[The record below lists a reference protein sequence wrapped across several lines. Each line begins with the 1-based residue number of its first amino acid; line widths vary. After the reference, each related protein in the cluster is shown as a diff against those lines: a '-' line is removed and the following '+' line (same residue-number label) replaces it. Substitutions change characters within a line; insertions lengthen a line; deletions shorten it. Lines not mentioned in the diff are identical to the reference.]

1 MSEVGGGRTVIQAL
15 GVEKSYGLGGVNMVQ
30 VLRGVDLTI
39 LRGETVSIVG
49 SSGSGKSTLL
59 HILGGLDLATKGD
72 VLLHGVSFTSMR
84 ESQICEMRNREIG
97 FIYQFHHL
105 LVEFTAI
112 ENVLMPLM
120 IRGKVSEEDREKGVS
135 LLSRVGLEHRLDH
148 LPSELSGGERQ
159 RVAIAR
165 ALVANPSCILA
176 DEPTGNLDKKS
187 AASFV
192 ELILDIN
199 EEFGASVV
207 LATHDSFCAEKMER
221 KLRLD
226 DGVLRYCP

>member
-1 MSEVGGGRTVIQAL
+1 MSETVESCAVIQAR
-15 GVEKSYGLGGVNMVQ
+15 GVEKSYGLDGEHTVH

-39 LRGETVSIVG
+39 SRGETVSIVG

-59 HILGGLDLATKGD
+59 HILGGLDHATKGD
-72 VLLHGVSFTSMR
+72 VLVHGVPFASMR

-97 FIYQFHHL
+97 FVYQFHHL

-120 IRGKVSEEDREKGVS
+120 IRGKVTEEDRDKGVS

-165 ALVANPSCILA
+165 ALVTDPSCVLA
-176 DEPTGNLDKKS
+176 DEPTGNLDKSSAKS
-187 AASFV
+187 FMSLVFD
-192 ELILDIN
+192 LNKDLKT
-199 EEFGASVV
+199 SVV
-207 LATHDSFCAEKMER
+207 LVTHDHELANMAHRC
-221 KLRLD
+221 LLLD
-226 DGVLRYCP
+226 DGLLHDR

>member
-1 MSEVGGGRTVIQAL
+1 MSEMGESREVIQAR
-15 GVEKSYGLGGVNMVQ
+15 GVEKSYGLDGVNTVH

-39 LRGETVSIVG
+39 SRGETVSIVG

-72 VLLHGVSFTSMR
+72 VLVHGVPFASMR

-97 FIYQFHHL
+97 FVYQFHHL

-120 IRGKVSEEDREKGVS
+120 IRGKVTQEDRDKGVS

-165 ALVANPSCILA
+165 ALVTDPSCVLA
-176 DEPTGNLDKKS
+176 DEPTGNLDKLSAKS
-187 AASFV
+187 FMNLV
-192 ELILDIN
+192 FDLNKD
-199 EEFGASVV
+199 FKTCVV
-207 LATHDSFCAEKMER
+207 LVTHDHELANMAHRS
-221 KLRLD
+221 LLLD
-226 DGVLRYCP
+226 DGLLHDR

>member
-1 MSEVGGGRTVIQAL
+1 MSEIGESREVIQAR
-15 GVEKSYGLGGVNMVQ
+15 GVEKSYGLDGVNTVH

-39 LRGETVSIVG
+39 SRGETVSIVG

-59 HILGGLDLATKGD
+59 HILGALDLATKGD
-72 VLLHGVSFTSMR
+72 VLVHGVPFASMR

-97 FIYQFHHL
+97 FVYQFHHL

-120 IRGKVSEEDREKGVS
+120 IRGKVTEEDRDKGVS

-165 ALVANPSCILA
+165 ALVTDPSCVLA
-176 DEPTGNLDKKS
+176 DEPTGNLDKSSAKS
-187 AASFV
+187 FMSLVFD
-192 ELILDIN
+192 LNKDLKT
-199 EEFGASVV
+199 SVV
-207 LATHDSFCAEKMER
+207 LVTHDHELANMAHRC
-221 KLRLD
+221 LLLD
-226 DGVLRYCP
+226 DGLLHDR

>member
-1 MSEVGGGRTVIQAL
+1 MSDMGESRAVIQAR
-15 GVEKSYGLGGVNMVQ
+15 GVEKSYGSDGVNMVD
-30 VLRGVDLTI
+30 VLRGIDLTI
-39 LRGETVSIVG
+39 SRGETVSIVG

-72 VLLHGVSFTSMR
+72 VFVHGVPVASMR
-84 ESQICEMRNREIG
+84 ESQICETRNREIG
-97 FIYQFHHL
+97 FVYQFHHL

-165 ALVANPSCILA
+165 ALATDPSCVLA
-176 DEPTGNLDKKS
+176 DEPTGNLDKYSAKS
-187 AASFV
+187 FMNLV
-192 ELILDIN
+192 FDLNKDLKT
-199 EEFGASVV
+199 SVV
-207 LATHDSFCAEKMER
+207 LVTHDHELADMAHRS
-221 KLRLD
+221 LLLD
-226 DGVLRYCP
+226 DGLLHDR

>member
-1 MSEVGGGRTVIQAL
+1 MSEMGESRTVIQAR
-15 GVEKSYGLGGVNMVQ
+15 GVEKSYGLDGVNTVH

-39 LRGETVSIVG
+39 SRGETVSIVG

-72 VLLHGVSFTSMR
+72 VLVHGVPFASMR

-97 FIYQFHHL
+97 FVYQFHHL

-120 IRGKVSEEDREKGVS
+120 IRGKVTQEDRDKGVS

-165 ALVANPSCILA
+165 ALVTDPSCVLA
-176 DEPTGNLDKKS
+176 DEPTGNLDKSSAKS
-187 AASFV
+187 FMSLVFD
-192 ELILDIN
+192 LNKDLKT
-199 EEFGASVV
+199 SVV
-207 LATHDSFCAEKMER
+207 LVTHDHELANMAHRC
-221 KLRLD
+221 LLLD
-226 DGVLRYCP
+226 DGLLHER

>member
-1 MSEVGGGRTVIQAL
+1 MSEMGESREVIQAR
-15 GVEKSYGLGGVNMVQ
+15 GVEKSYGLDGVNTVH

-39 LRGETVSIVG
+39 SRGETVSIVG

-72 VLLHGVSFTSMR
+72 VLVHGVPFASMR

-97 FIYQFHHL
+97 FVYQFHHL

-120 IRGKVSEEDREKGVS
+120 IRGKVTEEDRDKGVS

-165 ALVANPSCILA
+165 ALVTDPSCVLA
-176 DEPTGNLDKKS
+176 DEPTGNLDKSSAKS
-187 AASFV
+187 FMNLV
-192 ELILDIN
+192 FDLNKDLKT
-199 EEFGASVV
+199 SVV
-207 LATHDSFCAEKMER
+207 LVTHDHELANMAHRS
-221 KLRLD
+221 LLLD
-226 DGVLRYCP
+226 DGLLHDR

>member
-1 MSEVGGGRTVIQAL
+1 MSETVESCAVIQAR
-15 GVEKSYGLGGVNMVQ
+15 GVEKSYGLDGVNTVH

-39 LRGETVSIVG
+39 SRGETVSIVG

-59 HILGGLDLATKGD
+59 HILGALDLATKGD
-72 VLLHGVSFTSMR
+72 VLVHGVPFASMR

-97 FIYQFHHL
+97 FVYQFHHL

-120 IRGKVSEEDREKGVS
+120 IRGKVTEEDRDKGVS

-165 ALVANPSCILA
+165 ALVTDPSCVLA
-176 DEPTGNLDKKS
+176 DEPTGNLDKSSAKS
-187 AASFV
+187 FMSLVFD
-192 ELILDIN
+192 LNKDLKT
-199 EEFGASVV
+199 SVV
-207 LATHDSFCAEKMER
+207 LVTHDHELANMAHRC
-221 KLRLD
+221 LLLD
-226 DGVLRYCP
+226 DGLLHDR

>member
-1 MSEVGGGRTVIQAL
+1 MSEMGESRTVIQAR
-15 GVEKSYGLGGVNMVQ
+15 GVEKSYGLDGVNTVH

-39 LRGETVSIVG
+39 SRGETVSIVG

-72 VLLHGVSFTSMR
+72 VLVHGVPFASMR

-97 FIYQFHHL
+97 FVYQFHHL

-120 IRGKVSEEDREKGVS
+120 IRGKVTEEDRDKGVS

-165 ALVANPSCILA
+165 ALVTDPSCVLA
-176 DEPTGNLDKKS
+176 DEPTGNLDKSSAKS
-187 AASFV
+187 FMSLVFD
-192 ELILDIN
+192 LNKDLKT
-199 EEFGASVV
+199 SVV
-207 LATHDSFCAEKMER
+207 LVTHDHELANMAHRC
-221 KLRLD
+221 LLLD
-226 DGVLRYCP
+226 DGLLHDR

>member
-1 MSEVGGGRTVIQAL
+1 MSETVESCAVIQAR
-15 GVEKSYGLGGVNMVQ
+15 GVEKSYGLDGEHTVH

-39 LRGETVSIVG
+39 SRGETVSIVG

-72 VLLHGVSFTSMR
+72 VLVHGVPFASMR

-97 FIYQFHHL
+97 FVYQFHHL

-120 IRGKVSEEDREKGVS
+120 IRGKVTEEDRVKGVS

-165 ALVANPSCILA
+165 ALVTDPSCVLA
-176 DEPTGNLDKKS
+176 DEPTGNLDKSSAKS
-187 AASFV
+187 FMSLVFD
-192 ELILDIN
+192 LNKDLKT
-199 EEFGASVV
+199 SVV
-207 LATHDSFCAEKMER
+207 LVTHDHELANMAHRC
-221 KLRLD
+221 LLLD
-226 DGVLRYCP
+226 DGLLHDR

>member
-1 MSEVGGGRTVIQAL
+1 MSETVESCAVIQAR
-15 GVEKSYGLGGVNMVQ
+15 GVEKSYGLDGVNTVH

-39 LRGETVSIVG
+39 SRGETVSIVG

-59 HILGGLDLATKGD
+59 HILGALDLATKGD
-72 VLLHGVSFTSMR
+72 VLVHGVPFASMR
-84 ESQICEMRNREIG
+84 ESQICKMRNREIG
-97 FIYQFHHL
+97 FVYQFHHL

-120 IRGKVSEEDREKGVS
+120 IRGKVTEEDRDKGVS

-165 ALVANPSCILA
+165 ALVTDPSCVLA
-176 DEPTGNLDKKS
+176 DEPTGNLDKSSAKS
-187 AASFV
+187 FMSLVFD
-192 ELILDIN
+192 LNKDLKT
-199 EEFGASVV
+199 SVV
-207 LATHDSFCAEKMER
+207 LVTHDHELANMAHRC
-221 KLRLD
+221 LLLD
-226 DGVLRYCP
+226 DGLLHDR

>member
-1 MSEVGGGRTVIQAL
+1 MSETVESCAVIQAR
-15 GVEKSYGLGGVNMVQ
+15 GVEKSYGLDGEHTVH

-39 LRGETVSIVG
+39 SRGETVSIVG

-59 HILGGLDLATKGD
+59 HILGALDIATKGD
-72 VLLHGVSFTSMR
+72 VLVHGVPFASMR

-97 FIYQFHHL
+97 FVYQFHHL

-120 IRGKVSEEDREKGVS
+120 IRGKVTEEDRDKGVS

-165 ALVANPSCILA
+165 ALVTDPSCVLA
-176 DEPTGNLDKKS
+176 DEPTGNLDKSSAKS
-187 AASFV
+187 FMSLVFD
-192 ELILDIN
+192 LNKDLKT
-199 EEFGASVV
+199 SVV
-207 LATHDSFCAEKMER
+207 LVTHDHELANMAHRC
-221 KLRLD
+221 LLLD
-226 DGVLRYCP
+226 DGLLHDL

>member
-1 MSEVGGGRTVIQAL
+1 MSEMGESREVIQAR
-15 GVEKSYGLGGVNMVQ
+15 GVEKSYGLDGVNTVH

-39 LRGETVSIVG
+39 SRGETVSIVG

-72 VLLHGVSFTSMR
+72 VLVHGVPFASMR

-97 FIYQFHHL
+97 FVYQFHHL

-120 IRGKVSEEDREKGVS
+120 IRGKVTEEDRDKGVS

-165 ALVANPSCILA
+165 ALVTDPSCVLA
-176 DEPTGNLDKKS
+176 DEPTGNLDKSSAKS
-187 AASFV
+187 FMSLVFD
-192 ELILDIN
+192 LNKDLKT
-199 EEFGASVV
+199 SVV
-207 LATHDSFCAEKMER
+207 LVTHDHELANMAHRC
-221 KLRLD
+221 LLLD
-226 DGVLRYCP
+226 DGLLHDR

>member
-1 MSEVGGGRTVIQAL
+1 MSDMGESRAVIQAR
-15 GVEKSYGLGGVNMVQ
+15 GVEKSYGSDGVNMVD
-30 VLRGVDLTI
+30 VLRGIDLTI
-39 LRGETVSIVG
+39 SRGETVSIVG

-72 VLLHGVSFTSMR
+72 VLVHRVPFASMR

-97 FIYQFHHL
+97 FVYQFHHL

-120 IRGKVSEEDREKGVS
+120 IRGKVTEEDRDKGVS

-165 ALVANPSCILA
+165 ALVTDPSCVLA
-176 DEPTGNLDKKS
+176 DEPTGNLDKSSAKS
-187 AASFV
+187 FMNLV
-192 ELILDIN
+192 FDLNKDLKT
-199 EEFGASVV
+199 SVV
-207 LATHDSFCAEKMER
+207 LVTHDHELANMAHRS
-221 KLRLD
+221 LLLD
-226 DGVLRYCP
+226 DGLLHDR

>member
-1 MSEVGGGRTVIQAL
+1 MSEMGESREVIQAR
-15 GVEKSYGLGGVNMVQ
+15 GVEKSYGLDGVNTVH

-39 LRGETVSIVG
+39 SRGETVSIVG

-59 HILGGLDLATKGD
+59 HILGALDLATKGD
-72 VLLHGVSFTSMR
+72 VLVHGVPFASMR

-97 FIYQFHHL
+97 FVYQFHHL

-120 IRGKVSEEDREKGVS
+120 IRGKVTQEDRDKGVS

-165 ALVANPSCILA
+165 ALVTDPSCVLA
-176 DEPTGNLDKKS
+176 DEPTGNLDKSSAKS
-187 AASFV
+187 FMSLVFD
-192 ELILDIN
+192 LNKDLKT
-199 EEFGASVV
+199 SVV
-207 LATHDSFCAEKMER
+207 LVTHDHELANMAHRC
-221 KLRLD
+221 LLLD
-226 DGVLRYCP
+226 DGLLHDR

>member
-1 MSEVGGGRTVIQAL
+1 MSEIGESREVIQAR
-15 GVEKSYGLGGVNMVQ
+15 GVEKSYGLDGVNTVH

-39 LRGETVSIVG
+39 SRGETVSIVG

-59 HILGGLDLATKGD
+59 HILGGLDHATKGD
-72 VLLHGVSFTSMR
+72 VLVHGVPFASMR

-97 FIYQFHHL
+97 FVYQFHHL

-120 IRGKVSEEDREKGVS
+120 IRGNVTQEDRDKGVS

-165 ALVANPSCILA
+165 ALVTDPSCVLA
-176 DEPTGNLDKKS
+176 DEPTGNLDKSSAKS
-187 AASFV
+187 FMNLV
-192 ELILDIN
+192 FDLNKDLKT
-199 EEFGASVV
+199 SVV
-207 LATHDSFCAEKMER
+207 LVTHDHELANMAHRS
-221 KLRLD
+221 LLLD
-226 DGVLRYCP
+226 DGLLHDR

>member
-1 MSEVGGGRTVIQAL
+1 MSETVESCAVIQAR
-15 GVEKSYGLGGVNMVQ
+15 GVEKSYGLDGEHTVH

-39 LRGETVSIVG
+39 SRGETVSIVG

-72 VLLHGVSFTSMR
+72 VLVHGVPFASMR

-97 FIYQFHHL
+97 FVYQFHHL

-165 ALVANPSCILA
+165 ALVTDPSCVLA
-176 DEPTGNLDKKS
+176 DEPTGNLDKYSAKS
-187 AASFV
+187 FMNLV
-192 ELILDIN
+192 FDLNKDLKT
-199 EEFGASVV
+199 SVV
-207 LATHDSFCAEKMER
+207 LVTHDHELADIAHRS
-221 KLRLD
+221 LLLD
-226 DGVLRYCP
+226 DGLLHDR

>member
-1 MSEVGGGRTVIQAL
+1 MSETVESCAVMQAR
-15 GVEKSYGLGGVNMVQ
+15 GVEKSYGLDGEHTVH

-39 LRGETVSIVG
+39 SRGETVSIVG

-72 VLLHGVSFTSMR
+72 VLMHGVPFASMR

-97 FIYQFHHL
+97 FVYQFHHL

-120 IRGKVSEEDREKGVS
+120 IRGKVTQEDRDKGVS

-165 ALVANPSCILA
+165 ALVTDPSCVLA
-176 DEPTGNLDKKS
+176 DEPTGNLDKSSAKS
-187 AASFV
+187 FMSLVFD
-192 ELILDIN
+192 LNKDLKT
-199 EEFGASVV
+199 SVV
-207 LATHDSFCAEKMER
+207 LVTHDHELANMAHRC
-221 KLRLD
+221 LLLD
-226 DGVLRYCP
+226 DGLLHDR

>member
-1 MSEVGGGRTVIQAL
+1 MSEIGESREVIQAR
-15 GVEKSYGLGGVNMVQ
+15 GVEKSYGLDGVNTVH

-39 LRGETVSIVG
+39 SRGETVSIVG

-72 VLLHGVSFTSMR
+72 VLVHRVPFASMR

-97 FIYQFHHL
+97 FVYQFHHL

-120 IRGKVSEEDREKGVS
+120 IRGKVTEEDRDKGVS

-165 ALVANPSCILA
+165 ALVTDPSCVLA
-176 DEPTGNLDKKS
+176 DEPTGNLDKSSAKS
-187 AASFV
+187 FMNLV
-192 ELILDIN
+192 FDLNKD
-199 EEFGASVV
+199 FKTSVV
-207 LATHDSFCAEKMER
+207 LVTHDHELANMAHRS
-221 KLRLD
+221 LLLD
-226 DGVLRYCP
+226 DGLLHDR

>member
-1 MSEVGGGRTVIQAL
+1 MSEMGESREVIQAR
-15 GVEKSYGLGGVNMVQ
+15 GVEKSYGLDGVNTVH

-39 LRGETVSIVG
+39 SRGETVSIVG

-72 VLLHGVSFTSMR
+72 VLVHGVPFASMR

-97 FIYQFHHL
+97 FVYQFHHL

-120 IRGKVSEEDREKGVS
+120 IRGKVTEEDRDKGVS

-165 ALVANPSCILA
+165 ALVTDPSCVLA
-176 DEPTGNLDKKS
+176 DEPTGNLDKSSAKS
-187 AASFV
+187 FMNLV
-192 ELILDIN
+192 FDLNKDLKT
-199 EEFGASVV
+199 SVV
-207 LATHDSFCAEKMER
+207 LVTHDHELADMAHRS
-221 KLRLD
+221 LLLD
-226 DGVLRYCP
+226 DGLLHDR

>member
-1 MSEVGGGRTVIQAL
+1 MSEMGESRTVIQAR
-15 GVEKSYGLGGVNMVQ
+15 GVEKSYGLDGVNTVH

-39 LRGETVSIVG
+39 SRGETVSIVG

-72 VLLHGVSFTSMR
+72 VLVHGVPFASMR

-97 FIYQFHHL
+97 FVYQFHHL

-120 IRGKVSEEDREKGVS
+120 IRGKVTEEDRDKGVS

-165 ALVANPSCILA
+165 ALVTDPSCVLA
-176 DEPTGNLDKKS
+176 DEPTGNLDKSSAKS
-187 AASFV
+187 FMNLV
-192 ELILDIN
+192 FDLNKDLKT
-199 EEFGASVV
+199 SVV
-207 LATHDSFCAEKMER
+207 LVTHDHELANMAHRC
-221 KLRLD
+221 LLLD
-226 DGVLRYCP
+226 DGLLHDR

>member
-1 MSEVGGGRTVIQAL
+1 MSEMGESRTVIQAR
-15 GVEKSYGLGGVNMVQ
+15 GVEKSYGLDGVNTVH

-39 LRGETVSIVG
+39 SRGETVSIVG

-72 VLLHGVSFTSMR
+72 VLVHGVPFASMR

-97 FIYQFHHL
+97 FVYQFHHL

-120 IRGKVSEEDREKGVS
+120 IRGKVTQEDRDKGVS

-165 ALVANPSCILA
+165 ALVTDPSCVLA
-176 DEPTGNLDKKS
+176 DEPTGNLDKSSAKS
-187 AASFV
+187 FMNLV
-192 ELILDIN
+192 FDLNKDLKT
-199 EEFGASVV
+199 SVV
-207 LATHDSFCAEKMER
+207 LVTHDHELANMAHRC
-221 KLRLD
+221 LLLD
-226 DGVLRYCP
+226 DGLLHDR

>member
-1 MSEVGGGRTVIQAL
+1 MSETVESCAVIQAR
-15 GVEKSYGLGGVNMVQ
+15 GVEKSYGLDGEHTVH

-39 LRGETVSIVG
+39 SRGETVSIVG

-59 HILGGLDLATKGD
+59 HILGALDLATKGD
-72 VLLHGVSFTSMR
+72 VLVHGVPFASMR

-97 FIYQFHHL
+97 FVYQFHHL

-120 IRGKVSEEDREKGVS
+120 IRGKVTEEDRDKGVS

-165 ALVANPSCILA
+165 ALVTDPSCVLA
-176 DEPTGNLDKKS
+176 DEPTGNLDKSSAKS
-187 AASFV
+187 FMSLVFD
-192 ELILDIN
+192 LNKDLKT
-199 EEFGASVV
+199 SVV
-207 LATHDSFCAEKMER
+207 LVTHDHELANMAHRC
-221 KLRLD
+221 LLLD
-226 DGVLRYCP
+226 DGLLHDL

>member
-1 MSEVGGGRTVIQAL
+1 MSETVESCAVIQAR
-15 GVEKSYGLGGVNMVQ
+15 GVEKSYGSDGVNTVH

-39 LRGETVSIVG
+39 SRGETVSIVG

-59 HILGGLDLATKGD
+59 HILGALDLATKGD
-72 VLLHGVSFTSMR
+72 VLVHGVPFASMR
-84 ESQICEMRNREIG
+84 ESQICKMRNREIG
-97 FIYQFHHL
+97 FVYQFHHL

-120 IRGKVSEEDREKGVS
+120 IRGKVTQEDRDKGVS

-165 ALVANPSCILA
+165 ALVTDPSCVLA
-176 DEPTGNLDKKS
+176 DEPTGNLDKSSAKS
-187 AASFV
+187 FMNLV
-192 ELILDIN
+192 FDVNKDLKT
-199 EEFGASVV
+199 SVV
-207 LATHDSFCAEKMER
+207 LVTHDHELANMAHRS
-221 KLRLD
+221 LLLD
-226 DGVLRYCP
+226 DGLLHDR

>member
-1 MSEVGGGRTVIQAL
+1 MSEMGESRTVIQAR
-15 GVEKSYGLGGVNMVQ
+15 GVEKSYGSDGVNTVH

-39 LRGETVSIVG
+39 SRGETVSIVG

-59 HILGGLDLATKGD
+59 HILGALDLATKGD
-72 VLLHGVSFTSMR
+72 VLVHGVPFASMR

-97 FIYQFHHL
+97 FVYQFHHL

-120 IRGKVSEEDREKGVS
+120 IRGKVTQEDRDKGVS

-165 ALVANPSCILA
+165 ALVTDPSCVLA
-176 DEPTGNLDKKS
+176 DEPTGNLDKSSAKS
-187 AASFV
+187 FMNLV
-192 ELILDIN
+192 FDLNKDLKT
-199 EEFGASVV
+199 SVV
-207 LATHDSFCAEKMER
+207 LVTHDHELANMAHRC
-221 KLRLD
+221 LLLD
-226 DGVLRYCP
+226 DGLLHDR

>member
-1 MSEVGGGRTVIQAL
+1 MSEMGESREVIQAR
-15 GVEKSYGLGGVNMVQ
+15 GVEKSYGLDGVNTVH

-39 LRGETVSIVG
+39 SRGETVSIVG

-72 VLLHGVSFTSMR
+72 VLVHGVPFASMR

-97 FIYQFHHL
+97 FVYQFHHL

-120 IRGKVSEEDREKGVS
+120 IRGKVTQEDRDKGVS

-165 ALVANPSCILA
+165 ALVTDPSCVLA
-176 DEPTGNLDKKS
+176 DEPTGNLDKSSAKS
-187 AASFV
+187 FMSLVFD
-192 ELILDIN
+192 LNKDLKT
-199 EEFGASVV
+199 SVV
-207 LATHDSFCAEKMER
+207 LVTHDHELANMAHRC
-221 KLRLD
+221 LLLD
-226 DGVLRYCP
+226 DGLLHDR

>member
-1 MSEVGGGRTVIQAL
+1 MSDMGESRAVIQAR
-15 GVEKSYGLGGVNMVQ
+15 GVEKSYGSAGVNMVD
-30 VLRGVDLTI
+30 VLRGIDLTI
-39 LRGETVSIVG
+39 SRGETVSIVG

-59 HILGGLDLATKGD
+59 HILGGLDHATKGD
-72 VLLHGVSFTSMR
+72 VLVHGVPFASMR

-97 FIYQFHHL
+97 FVYQFHHL

-120 IRGKVSEEDREKGVS
+120 IRGKVTEEDRDKGVG

-165 ALVANPSCILA
+165 ALVTDPSCVLA
-176 DEPTGNLDKKS
+176 DEPTGNLDKSSAKS
-187 AASFV
+187 FMNLV
-192 ELILDIN
+192 FDLNKDLKT
-199 EEFGASVV
+199 SVV
-207 LATHDSFCAEKMER
+207 LVTHDHELANMAHRS
-221 KLRLD
+221 LLLD
-226 DGVLRYCP
+226 DGLLHDR

>member
-1 MSEVGGGRTVIQAL
+1 MSDIGESRAVIQAR
-15 GVEKSYGLGGVNMVQ
+15 GVEKSYGLDGVNTVH

-39 LRGETVSIVG
+39 SRGETVSIVG

-72 VLLHGVSFTSMR
+72 VLVHGVPFASMR

-97 FIYQFHHL
+97 FVYQFHHL

-120 IRGKVSEEDREKGVS
+120 IRGKVTEEDRDKGVS

-165 ALVANPSCILA
+165 ALVTDPSCVLA
-176 DEPTGNLDKKS
+176 DEPTGNLDKSSAKS
-187 AASFV
+187 FMSLVFD
-192 ELILDIN
+192 LNKDLKT
-199 EEFGASVV
+199 SVV
-207 LATHDSFCAEKMER
+207 LVTHDHELANMAHRC
-221 KLRLD
+221 LLLD
-226 DGVLRYCP
+226 DGLLHDR

>member
-1 MSEVGGGRTVIQAL
+1 MSETVESCAVIQAR
-15 GVEKSYGLGGVNMVQ
+15 GVEKSYGLDGEHTVH

-39 LRGETVSIVG
+39 SRGETVSIVG

-72 VLLHGVSFTSMR
+72 VLVHGVPFASMR

-97 FIYQFHHL
+97 FVYQFHHL

-120 IRGKVSEEDREKGVS
+120 IRGKVTEEDRDKGVS

-165 ALVANPSCILA
+165 ALVTDPSCVLA
-176 DEPTGNLDKKS
+176 DEPTGNLDKSSAKS
-187 AASFV
+187 FMSLVFD
-192 ELILDIN
+192 LNKDLKT
-199 EEFGASVV
+199 SVV
-207 LATHDSFCAEKMER
+207 LVTHDHELANMAHRC
-221 KLRLD
+221 LLLD
-226 DGVLRYCP
+226 DGLLHDR

>member
-1 MSEVGGGRTVIQAL
+1 MSEMGESREVIQAR
-15 GVEKSYGLGGVNMVQ
+15 GVEKSYGLDGVNTVH

-39 LRGETVSIVG
+39 SRGETVSIVG

-72 VLLHGVSFTSMR
+72 VLVHGVPFASMR

-97 FIYQFHHL
+97 FVYQFHHL

-120 IRGKVSEEDREKGVS
+120 IRGKVTEEDRDKGVS

-165 ALVANPSCILA
+165 ALVTDPSCVLA
-176 DEPTGNLDKKS
+176 DEPTGNLDKSSAKS
-187 AASFV
+187 FMSLVFD
-192 ELILDIN
+192 LNKDLKT
-199 EEFGASVV
+199 SVV
-207 LATHDSFCAEKMER
+207 LVTHDHELANMAHRS
-221 KLRLD
+221 LLLD
-226 DGVLRYCP
+226 DGLLQDR

>member
-1 MSEVGGGRTVIQAL
+1 MSDMGESRAVIQAR
-15 GVEKSYGLGGVNMVQ
+15 GVEKSYGSAGVNMVD
-30 VLRGVDLTI
+30 VLRGIDLTI
-39 LRGETVSIVG
+39 SRGETVSIVG

-59 HILGGLDLATKGD
+59 HILGGLDHATKGD
-72 VLLHGVSFTSMR
+72 VLVHGVPFASMR

-97 FIYQFHHL
+97 FVYQFHHL

-120 IRGKVSEEDREKGVS
+120 IRGKVTEEDRDKGVS

-165 ALVANPSCILA
+165 ALVTDPSCVLA
-176 DEPTGNLDKKS
+176 DEPTGNLDKSSAKS
-187 AASFV
+187 FMSLVFD
-192 ELILDIN
+192 LNKDLKT
-199 EEFGASVV
+199 SVV
-207 LATHDSFCAEKMER
+207 LVTHDHELANMAHRC
-221 KLRLD
+221 LLLD
-226 DGVLRYCP
+226 DGLLHDR

>member
-1 MSEVGGGRTVIQAL
+1 MSEMGESRTVIQAR
-15 GVEKSYGLGGVNMVQ
+15 GVEKSYGLDGVNTVH

-39 LRGETVSIVG
+39 SRGETVSIVG

-72 VLLHGVSFTSMR
+72 VLVHGVPFASMR

-97 FIYQFHHL
+97 FVYQFHHL

-120 IRGKVSEEDREKGVS
+120 IRGKVTQEDRDKGVS

-165 ALVANPSCILA
+165 ALVTDPSCVLA
-176 DEPTGNLDKKS
+176 DEPTGNLDKSSAKS
-187 AASFV
+187 FMSLVFD
-192 ELILDIN
+192 LNKDLKT
-199 EEFGASVV
+199 SVV
-207 LATHDSFCAEKMER
+207 LVTHDHELANMAHRC
-221 KLRLD
+221 LLLD
-226 DGVLRYCP
+226 DGLLHDR

>member
-1 MSEVGGGRTVIQAL
+1 MSETVESCAVMQAR
-15 GVEKSYGLGGVNMVQ
+15 GVEKSYGLDGEHTVH

-39 LRGETVSIVG
+39 SRGETVSIVG

-72 VLLHGVSFTSMR
+72 VLMHGVPFASMR

-97 FIYQFHHL
+97 FVYQFHHL

-120 IRGKVSEEDREKGVS
+120 IRGKVTEEDRVKGVS

-165 ALVANPSCILA
+165 ALVTDPSCVLA
-176 DEPTGNLDKKS
+176 DEPTGNLDKSSAKS
-187 AASFV
+187 FMSLVFD
-192 ELILDIN
+192 LNKDLKT
-199 EEFGASVV
+199 SVV
-207 LATHDSFCAEKMER
+207 LVTHDHELANMAHRC
-221 KLRLD
+221 LLLD
-226 DGVLRYCP
+226 DGLLHDR

>member
-1 MSEVGGGRTVIQAL
+1 MSEMGESRTVIQAR
-15 GVEKSYGLGGVNMVQ
+15 GVEKSYGLDGVNTVH

-39 LRGETVSIVG
+39 SLGETVSIVG

-72 VLLHGVSFTSMR
+72 VLLHGVPFASMR

-97 FIYQFHHL
+97 FVYQFHHL

-112 ENVLMPLM
+112 ENVLMPLI
-120 IRGKVSEEDREKGVS
+120 IRGKVTEEDRDKGVS

-165 ALVANPSCILA
+165 ALVTDPSCVLA
-176 DEPTGNLDKKS
+176 DEPTGNLDKSSAKS
-187 AASFV
+187 FMSLVFD
-192 ELILDIN
+192 LNKDLKT
-199 EEFGASVV
+199 SVV
-207 LATHDSFCAEKMER
+207 LVTHDHELANMAHRS
-221 KLRLD
+221 LLLD
-226 DGVLRYCP
+226 DGLLHDR

>member
-1 MSEVGGGRTVIQAL
+1 MSEMGESRTVIQAT
-15 GVEKSYGLGGVNMVQ
+15 GIEKSYGLDGEHTVY

-39 LRGETVSIVG
+39 SRGETVSIVG

-72 VLLHGVSFTSMR
+72 VLVHGVPIASMR

-97 FIYQFHHL
+97 FVYQFHHL

-120 IRGKVSEEDREKGVS
+120 IRGKVTEEDRDKGVS

-165 ALVANPSCILA
+165 ALVTDPSCVLA
-176 DEPTGNLDKKS
+176 DEPTGNLDKSSAKS
-187 AASFV
+187 FMSLVFD
-192 ELILDIN
+192 LNKDLKT
-199 EEFGASVV
+199 SVV
-207 LATHDSFCAEKMER
+207 LVTHDHELANMAHRC
-221 KLRLD
+221 LLLD
-226 DGVLRYCP
+226 DGLLHDR

>member
-1 MSEVGGGRTVIQAL
+1 MSETVESCAVIQAR
-15 GVEKSYGLGGVNMVQ
+15 GVEKSYGLDGEHTVH

-39 LRGETVSIVG
+39 SRGETVSIVG

-59 HILGGLDLATKGD
+59 HILGALDIATKGD
-72 VLLHGVSFTSMR
+72 VLVHGVPFASMR

-97 FIYQFHHL
+97 FVYQFHHL

-120 IRGKVSEEDREKGVS
+120 IRGKVTEEDRDKGVS

-165 ALVANPSCILA
+165 ALVTDPSCVLA
-176 DEPTGNLDKKS
+176 DEPTGNLDKSSAKS
-187 AASFV
+187 FMSLVFD
-192 ELILDIN
+192 LNKDLKT
-199 EEFGASVV
+199 SVV
-207 LATHDSFCAEKMER
+207 LVTHDHELANMAHRC
-221 KLRLD
+221 LLLD
-226 DGVLRYCP
+226 DGLLHDR

>member
-1 MSEVGGGRTVIQAL
+1 MSETVESCAVIQAR
-15 GVEKSYGLGGVNMVQ
+15 GVEKSYGLDGVNTVH

-39 LRGETVSIVG
+39 SRGETVSIVG

-72 VLLHGVSFTSMR
+72 VLVHGVPFASMR

-97 FIYQFHHL
+97 FVYQFHHL

-120 IRGKVSEEDREKGVS
+120 IRGKVTQEDRDKGVS

-165 ALVANPSCILA
+165 ALVTDPSCVLA
-176 DEPTGNLDKKS
+176 DEPTGNLDKSSAKS
-187 AASFV
+187 FMNLV
-192 ELILDIN
+192 FDLNKDLKT
-199 EEFGASVV
+199 SVV
-207 LATHDSFCAEKMER
+207 LVTHDHELANMAHRC
-221 KLRLD
+221 LLLD
-226 DGVLRYCP
+226 DGLLHDR

>member
-1 MSEVGGGRTVIQAL
+1 MSEMGESRTVIQAR
-15 GVEKSYGLGGVNMVQ
+15 GVEKSYGLDGVNTVH

-39 LRGETVSIVG
+39 SRGETVSIVG

-72 VLLHGVSFTSMR
+72 VLVHGVPFASMR
-84 ESQICEMRNREIG
+84 ESQICKMRNREIG
-97 FIYQFHHL
+97 FVYQFHHL

-120 IRGKVSEEDREKGVS
+120 IRGNVTQEDRDKGVS

-165 ALVANPSCILA
+165 ALVTDPSCVLA
-176 DEPTGNLDKKS
+176 DEPTGNLDKSSAKS
-187 AASFV
+187 FMSLVFD
-192 ELILDIN
+192 LNKDLKT
-199 EEFGASVV
+199 SVV
-207 LATHDSFCAEKMER
+207 LVTHDHELANMAHRC
-221 KLRLD
+221 LLLD
-226 DGVLRYCP
+226 DGLLHDR

>member
-1 MSEVGGGRTVIQAL
+1 MSEIGESREVIQAR
-15 GVEKSYGLGGVNMVQ
+15 GVEKSYGLDGVNTVH

-39 LRGETVSIVG
+39 SRGETVSIVG

-59 HILGGLDLATKGD
+59 HILGALDLATKGD
-72 VLLHGVSFTSMR
+72 VLVHGVPFASMR

-97 FIYQFHHL
+97 FVYQFHHL

-120 IRGKVSEEDREKGVS
+120 IRGKVTEEDRDKGVS

-165 ALVANPSCILA
+165 ALVTDPSCVLA
-176 DEPTGNLDKKS
+176 DEPTGNLDKSSAKS
-187 AASFV
+187 FMNLV
-192 ELILDIN
+192 FDLNKDLKT
-199 EEFGASVV
+199 SVV
-207 LATHDSFCAEKMER
+207 LVTHDHELANMAHRS
-221 KLRLD
+221 LLLD
-226 DGVLRYCP
+226 DGLLHDR